1 MRDKGL
7 VSIIIPVYNAQE
19 YLDDCI
25 KSVLGQTYKNFEV
38 ILIDDGSL
46 DKSLKIC
53 NGYSEW
59 DNRIIV
65 IYKEN
70 GGVSSA
76 RNMGL
81 DVAKGEY
88 VLFVDADDYIDED
101 YIESHIN
108 FDADIVVSSTEK
120 SGAYLKSEILK
131 NEGEFVGFG
140 GPVCKLYK
148 RKVIGSTRFR
158 EEIKIGEDI
167 IFNLEILKKTENIYY
182 ITYDGYH
189 IRYNPN
195 SLTRSHFGRY
205 TERLDEEYQK
215 WWGDTHRKARAELG
229 LKETQANFSNECS
242 VWIYQKIQNL
252 CYKDCPHSFVE
263 KLRRINNQLVNN
275 RERIMEADNPVS
287 PKTHIIVKFCVALRH
302 PIFAYYMF
310 KIINIV
316 KK

>member
-65 IYKEN
+65 IHKEN

-81 DVAKGEY
+81 DVAKGDY
-88 VLFVDADDYIDED
+88 ILFVDSDDYIAED

-108 FDADIVVSSTEK
+108 FDADVVVSGTEK
-120 SGAYLKSEILK
+120 SGAYLKNEILK

-140 GPVCKLYK
+140 GPWKKLYK
-148 RKVIGSTRFR
+148 KELISNTRFR

-189 IRYNPN
+189 IRYNP
-195 SLTRSHFGRY
+195 
-205 TERLDEEYQK
+205 
-215 WWGDTHRKARAELG
+215 
-229 LKETQANFSNECS
+229 
-242 VWIYQKIQNL
+242 
-252 CYKDCPHSFVE
+252 
-263 KLRRINNQLVNN
+263 
-275 RERIMEADNPVS
+275 
-287 PKTHIIVKFCVALRH
+287 KT
-302 PIFAYYMF
+302 P
-310 KIINIV
+310 
-316 KK
+316 